1 MTGIIT
7 IVVLVLAVI
16 TALQLMRVFE
26 LSTKA
31 RKEVEY
37 EVTDRDNNYQGWLML
52 LFGIAMIVSLFWM
65 LYAWLPVTLPKP
77 SSEHG
82 VEIDSLFKISMWVI
96 IAMFLLVQ
104 PILFYFAWKYRGA
117 KGRKAAYYEHN
128 NRLEFIWTIVPA
140 IILAVLII
148 FGMTTWSNVMSPKN
162 EKEPIIIE
170 VYAQQFK
177 WIIRYAGEDN
187 KLGYANV
194 RLIKDANVVGVDT
207 LDLLS
212 ADDKVTS
219 EIHLPVG
226 RPVLF
231 RFRSQDVIHSAY
243 MPHFR
248 AQMNCVPGM
257 TTQFQFTPSVTT
269 ADIRQDANVQAKV
282 ARINA
287 LRTEKGLESYTY
299 DYLLLCNK
307 VCGSAHYNMQMN
319 IVVESEE
326 EYAKWLAEQK
336 TIAETL

>member
-1 MTGIIT
+1 
-7 IVVLVLAVI
+7 
-16 TALQLMRVFE
+16 
-26 LSTKA
+26 
-31 RKEVEY
+31 
-37 EVTDRDNNYQGWLML
+37 
-52 LFGIAMIVSLFWM
+52 
-65 LYAWLPVTLPKP
+65 
-77 SSEHG
+77 
-82 VEIDSLFKISMWVI
+82 
-96 IAMFLLVQ
+96 
-104 PILFYFAWKYRGA
+104 
-117 KGRKAAYYEHN
+117 
-128 NRLEFIWTIVPA
+128 
-140 IILAVLII
+140 
-148 FGMTTWSNVMSPKN
+148 MSPKN
-162 EKEPIIIE
+162 EKEPIVVE

-177 WIIRYAGEDN
+177 WIVRYAGEDN

-212 ADDKVTS
+212 ADDKITS

-287 LRTEKGLESYTY
+287 LRTEKGLESYAY